1 MKTAIAIAAIGL
13 LACAL
18 PALADDA
25 PTTPSQNWKVSE
37 GVGGSTKGI
46 WTMTIT
52 DNGLVGQSQM
62 TTIGNQPLGYKLS
75 GTVTNGAYALQTTS
89 SSDGSICSYS
99 GQLAADGVTIQG
111 SQACGSGSAAP
122 WVALTQLAN

>member
-46 WTMTIT
+46 WTMTVSGAALT
-52 DNGLVGQSQM
+52 GQSQM
-62 TTIGNQPLGYKLS
+62 TTINNQPLGYKLS
-75 GTVTNGAYALQTTS
+75 GTVVNGVYSLQMTS
-89 SSDGSICSYS
+89 SSNGVLCSYN
-99 GQLAADGVTIQG
+99 GTLAADGVTIRG
-111 SQACGSGSAAP
+111 SQ
-122 WVALTQLAN
+122 T

>member
-25 PTTPSQNWKVSE
+25 PTTPTQNWKVSE

-46 WTMTIT
+46 WTMTI
-52 DNGLVGQSQM
+52 NGNSLVGQSQM
-62 TTIGNQPLGYKLS
+62 TTIGNQPLGYKLK
-75 GTVTNGAYALQTTS
+75 GTLAAGTYAFQTTS
-89 SSDGSICSYS
+89 SSDGRLRTPRGGRGWRGPRDS
-99 GQLAADGVTIQG
+99 
-111 SQACGSGSAAP
+111 
-122 WVALTQLAN
+122 